1 MKHIF
6 TISFCLIIGL
16 FMSGNLYSQSGW
28 FPLSSGTYS
37 NLYSCSFSDV
47 NTGYV
52 VGDAGI
58 FLKTT
63 NGGIN
68 WSINT
73 YIADGYLR
81 SVCFINTNTGY
92 ICGDSAYSSDFI
104 WKTTNGGVNWSRLY
118 QTSQMFFYSIYFYN
132 LNTGY
137 TAASN
142 GFILRTSNGGIN
154 WSQISI
160 GGFIP
165 VTSIIFPTSD
175 TGYLTSGILDLGGA
189 ISKSTNAG
197 LNWSNINTTS
207 IPLNSVYFL
216 NSSTGYAVGGQYDI
230 GPLIVKTINGGTNW
244 QTQVSPQNYDVYTD
258 IVFTDT
264 ITGYCSG
271 HGILKTTN
279 KGINWNYQI
288 NSYNSIYKLSMLN
301 SSTGYAVGGNGTILK
316 TTTGG
321 DPVGIKPISNEIP
334 KSFSLYQN
342 YPNPFNP
349 TTKIKFDV
357 TSNVKREMSNVKL
370 IVYDILGREAASL
383 VNEELKPGSYEYEW
397 DGSGF
402 ASGVYFYRLTTGDA
416 SSPDGIGT
424 GPLSITKKM
433 VLLR

>member
-1 MKHIF
+1 MKK
-6 TISFCLIIGL
+6 LIVL
-16 FMSGNLYSQSGW
+16 LLYSCTFTFLSENIYPQSGW
-28 FPLSSGTYS
+28 FALSPGTNS
-37 NLYSCSFSDV
+37 NLYSCSFPDI

-52 VGDAGI
+52 VGDSGK

-63 NGGIN
+63 NGGFN

-73 YIADGYLR
+73 YITIGYLK
-81 SVCFINTNTGY
+81 SVYFININTGY

-118 QTSQMFFYSIYFYN
+118 QTSQMVFNSIYFHDP
-132 LNTGY
+132 NTGY
-137 TAASN
+137 ASASN
-142 GFILRTSNGGIN
+142 GFILRTSNGGTN

-160 GGFIP
+160 GGFLP
-165 VTSIIFPTSD
+165 VTSVFFPTSD
-175 TGYLTSGILDLGGA
+175 TGYLTSGVLNLGGY
-189 ISKSTNAG
+189 IFKSTNAG

-216 NSSTGYAVGGQYDI
+216 NSSTGYAAGGEYTI
-230 GPLIVKTINGGTNW
+230 GPLIVRTINGGTNW
-244 QTQVSPQNYDVYTD
+244 QTQVRPQNYDVYTD

-271 HGILKTTN
+271 SGILKTTN

-288 NSYNSIYKLSMLN
+288 NSNNSIYKLSMLN
-301 SSTGYAVGGNGTILK
+301 FSTGFAVGGNGTILK

-321 DPVGIKPISNEIP
+321 DPVGIKPINNEIP
-334 KSFSLYQN
+334 QNYFLSQN

-370 IVYDILGREAASL
+370 IVYDMLGREAATL

-397 DGSGF
+397 NGSGF
-402 ASGVYFYRLTTGDA
+402 ASGVYFYRLITGDF
-416 SSPDGIGT
+416 SQ
-424 GPLSITKKM
+424 TKKM
-433 VLLR
+433 ILIK